1 MKRSP
6 ILSMND
12 AIREYFEENPDLH
25 EKILERK
32 AKILID
38 KHFENLKKYID
49 ALFVKDGTIYI
60 RVNSANMRNY
70 LITEKEEIIRTIN
83 QQIGVYLIS
92 NMIIN

>member
-12 AIREYFEENPDLH
+12 AIRDFFEENPDIH

-32 AKILID
+32 AKLLVD

-49 ALFVKDGTIYI
+49 AIFIKEGTIYM
-60 RVNSANMRNY
+60 RVNSPNMRNY
-70 LITEKEEIIRTIN
+70 LLTEKEEIIRSIN
-83 QQIGVYLIS
+83 KEIGVYLIS
-92 NMIIN
+92 NIVIH